1 MRLSEGLLSN
11 VIIPKSNLAEV
22 YDIHSYYKIGLR
34 ELHSSYKSTARDCS
48 DSRKLP
54 ELDTIAGT
62 GTEN

>member
-1 MRLSEGLLSN
+1 MRLPEGLLSN

-22 YDIHSYYKIGLR
+22 YDIHSYYKISLQ
-34 ELHSSYKSTARDCS
+34 ELHFSYKSTARDRRN
-48 DSRKLP
+48 SRTLP